1 MKPAL
6 ARTVTAPLSEIE
18 LADIKAFSHAHCF
31 KKNQLIFSEGDLADS
46 FYYIE
51 KGSVSITIDKNGVS
65 EQLSVLNNGDYF
77 GEMAIL
83 STSKRNA
90 TVTTL
95 EETTVLGVDKK
106 KFLEIVQARPEVAE
120 KIYHK
125 ISMRNEELS
134 LKEQILNSMGICIN
148 NLHVSI
154 KGDPSLRETTFS
166 RERYASVVDPVLPQ
180 LQESM
185 EELLLNRCVYRLYL
199 GFNNGEV
206 RVNSVFDPLSTE
218 IHIAQKLSGRAYIDR
233 HFPKIS
239 YEEKTDLIKGMYNY
253 IAADNSMAKLP
264 ANWRDIFEISHKRWQ
279 PIPKSEISN
288 VISKLTDLR
297 AIPNFYVRNVSIGI
311 IQDAIRMQFN
321 CDGTHIVSTKNYQ
334 RFLDENLEVC
344 PVTTK

>member
-1 MKPAL
+1 MKPTL
-6 ARTVTAPLSEIE
+6 AASVTDPLSDIE
-18 LADIKAFSHAHCF
+18 LADIKKFAHAQCF
-31 KKNQLIFSEGDLADS
+31 KKDQLVFAEGDPADS

-51 KGSVSITIDKNGVS
+51 SGVVSVAIDTNGVS
-65 EQLSVLNNGDYF
+65 EQLSVLNAGDYF

-90 TVTTL
+90 TVTAL
-95 EETTVLGVDKK
+95 EETTVLGVDKD
-106 KFLEIVQARPEVAE
+106 KFLEIVRARPDVAR

-134 LKEQILNSMGICIN
+134 LKEQILNSMGICVN

-166 RERYASVVDPVLPQ
+166 RERYTSVVDPVLPQ
-180 LQESM
+180 LQESL
-185 EELLLNRCVYRLYL
+185 EELLLNRCIYRLYV

-218 IHIAQKLSGRAYIDR
+218 IHIARKLADRAYVDR
-233 HFPKIS
+233 HFPEIS
-239 YEEKTDLIKGMYNY
+239 YEDKTNLIKGLYNF
-253 IAADNSMAKLP
+253 IAQDSSLKKLP
-264 ANWRDIFEISHKRWQ
+264 AHWRDLFAVTHQQWQ
-279 PIPKSEISN
+279 PIEKSEIVN

-297 AIPNFYVRNVSIGI
+297 AIPNFYVRNISIGVV
-311 IQDAIRMQFN
+311 QDAIRMQFN
-321 CDGTHIVSTKNYQ
+321 CDGTHIVSAENYQ

-344 PVTTK
+344 PVDTE